1 MLWSDELRHV
11 SVLFVNLG
19 FDAETELAN
28 MHQVENRRLMQ
39 DVVFATQEIVY
50 HYEGSLNKVLMDDKG
65 STLIAV
71 FGLPPMAHEQDA
83 TRALLASLGLCA
95 RLYQMGKTAS
105 IGVTTGVAFC
115 GVVGGN
121 ARREYSVLGD
131 VVNLSARL
139 MQRAQKEGGGVLCD
153 ASTKYRVRGG
163 LVFARFGT
171 IKVKGKKVPVKV
183 FRPYPEN
190 LGHHGSN
197 SNKWYSQSLGSKNN
211 TAIPT
216 GRNSADVG
224 KSSLEQQNQ
233 DDVEKT
239 GATNEGDPDF
249 QVTKTNSYGNRQKR
263 VFRIV
268 RPIQVLRTFDPAGN
282 IKKELE
288 LRSVVGLQREGD
300 DEIKKCKLC
309 IKFAGDQKD
318 YHCAFLD
325 PSERQRFCDVVVQMG
340 DDPRHSTALRGALD
354 DVDGIKR
361 SVVKGLPPAV
371 NRQMQALASVWMS
384 EHQKGTL
391 VSRSQGGLV

>member
-1 MLWSDELRHV
+1 MSLIRRVKNYVPAAVLNWLGTKEMLWSDELRHV

-19 FDAETELAN
+19 FDAESELAN
-28 MHQVENRRLMQ
+28 MHQVKNRRLMQ

-163 LVFARFGT
+163 A
-171 IKVKGKKVPVKV
+171 
-183 FRPYPEN
+183 
-190 LGHHGSN
+190 
-197 SNKWYSQSLGSKNN
+197 
-211 TAIPT
+211 
-216 GRNSADVG
+216 
-224 KSSLEQQNQ
+224 
-233 DDVEKT
+233 
-239 GATNEGDPDF
+239 
-249 QVTKTNSYGNRQKR
+249 
-263 VFRIV
+263 
-268 RPIQVLRTFDPAGN
+268 
-282 IKKELE
+282 
-288 LRSVVGLQREGD
+288 
-300 DEIKKCKLC
+300 CLC
-309 IKFAGDQKD
+309 
-318 YHCAFLD
+318 
-325 PSERQRFCDVVVQMG
+325 
-340 DDPRHSTALRGALD
+340 
-354 DVDGIKR
+354 
-361 SVVKGLPPAV
+361 
-371 NRQMQALASVWMS
+371 
-384 EHQKGTL
+384 
-391 VSRSQGGLV
+391 

>member
-1 MLWSDELRHV
+1 MLSPAVILHGEIWNAVQDFFEPIAYLDDGCVIIFDGAASQDFTEIHDAAPDAATASSDGDGKLNGGSNESITRNRRERARRKGGVIKERLGAKNLIAFYGPLNLSDTDSKTLIRRFKNYVPAAVLNWLGTKEMLWSDELRHV

-28 MHQVENRRLMQ
+28 MHPGRESKTHARCSICYTGNC
-39 DVVFATQEIVY
+39 IVPLR
-50 HYEGSLNKVLMDDKG
+50 GSLNKVLMDDKG

-233 DDVEKT
+233 DDVE
-239 GATNEGDPDF
+239 DR
-249 QVTKTNSYGNRQKR
+249 SY
-263 VFRIV
+263 
-268 RPIQVLRTFDPAGN
+268 
-282 IKKELE
+282 
-288 LRSVVGLQREGD
+288 
-300 DEIKKCKLC
+300 
-309 IKFAGDQKD
+309 
-318 YHCAFLD
+318 
-325 PSERQRFCDVVVQMG
+325 
-340 DDPRHSTALRGALD
+340 
-354 DVDGIKR
+354 
-361 SVVKGLPPAV
+361 
-371 NRQMQALASVWMS
+371 
-384 EHQKGTL
+384 
-391 VSRSQGGLV
+391 